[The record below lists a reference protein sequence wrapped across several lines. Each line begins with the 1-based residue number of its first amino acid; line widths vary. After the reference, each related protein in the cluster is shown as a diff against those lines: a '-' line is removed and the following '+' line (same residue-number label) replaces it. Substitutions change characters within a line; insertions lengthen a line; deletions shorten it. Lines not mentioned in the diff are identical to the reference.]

1 MNNML
6 SLKLSDKVQRHQFIL
21 DIRYRQ
27 IIIIS
32 LLILAIRVLNLLG
45 IIIANVINQRDFK
58 TANWVII
65 GVFLGYHVLLILLNI
80 KFKYYFSYFHGPLLI
95 LSFILNCVSNY
106 IQPLSDVNIIGN
118 AVNYSFFL
126 FCGLLLNTQ
135 WILTTISIIINLIC
149 ALVYLVLYY
158 KIADAGILTQYF
170 FTTALIVF
178 AVYHQERLM
187 KENFV
192 SLRYNERLNQDL
204 KNLLLNFPK
213 PILLLDQEKKEVVLA
228 NKQLYRL
235 LSIEEGQDLKSIQ
248 ERISQRFLEPYN
260 YIEGLGDSDQ
270 DQDNELHN
278 CHQENTLNN
287 SESELN
293 EQKFN
298 LYETIKNQEP
308 NFTCYCIKT
317 TTNFEND
324 IPYQNQ
330 SNINDEN
337 ENDKLIGKINE
348 YQNMILEGDKLL
360 NLSIDYQCQQNSPQ
374 KFSEIVN
381 IKQQNMHFQKKDLQL
396 ILFHRIT
403 GFVKYEKLQ
412 MENNFYEMITAT
424 VSHDMRTP
432 INAITGLIDA
442 LNQLTKDAEQK
453 KIIKVIK
460 NSSKILSFLVN
471 DILDFFQLKN
481 GKFKSRLYKTDVK
494 AAVQEILDMFELVSF
509 EKKIEMRA
517 EFTDNIPT
525 PLFIDKQRMQQVLIN
540 LLSNSLKFTIQGH
553 ITIKVSYDAA
563 EHKIIMKVAD
573 TGVGVKSEDQ
583 VKLFKLFGKLDQTQ
597 SLNTKGIGLGLNICK
612 KVVEACGGKIQLE
625 SDYVDGAAF
634 CFSMKAY
641 LQLSQ
646 VNILDFEII
655 TDSDINSRK
664 ASQQNNKT
672 AEVQEIVFKN
682 KQKQDNP
689 TLYQSFQMSDESFT
703 KRVDFTP
710 YTTRETSS
718 LRSQNVQSSHRF
730 TFLQQLNQQ
739 FQQEQHEN
747 FQQQDLPMIL
757 SPQPPS
763 LRSQSS
769 QTQDSQQQYISRNQ
783 QLQNL
788 CPCES
793 RPQILIIDDNVFNI
807 VMLQT
812 LLEMQFNQRVEK
824 ATNGLEGIQKI
835 KERQKL
841 NETQPCI
848 CDNLNE
854 NYKIVFMDCNMPI
867 MDGFEA
873 SRAIRK
879 LPGIDQHELVII
891 ALTANANKS
900 FKDKCFQAGMD
911 EFQTKPVTSDQL
923 KSMLIQR
930 GIYEEYE

>member
-1 MNNML
+1 
-6 SLKLSDKVQRHQFIL
+6 
-21 DIRYRQ
+21 
-27 IIIIS
+27 
-32 LLILAIRVLNLLG
+32 
-45 IIIANVINQRDFK
+45 
-58 TANWVII
+58 
-65 GVFLGYHVLLILLNI
+65 
-80 KFKYYFSYFHGPLLI
+80 
-95 LSFILNCVSNY
+95 
-106 IQPLSDVNIIGN
+106 
-118 AVNYSFFL
+118 
-126 FCGLLLNTQ
+126 
-135 WILTTISIIINLIC
+135 
-149 ALVYLVLYY
+149 
-158 KIADAGILTQYF
+158 
-170 FTTALIVF
+170 
-178 AVYHQERLM
+178 
-187 KENFV
+187 
-192 SLRYNERLNQDL
+192 
-204 KNLLLNFPK
+204 
-213 PILLLDQEKKEVVLA
+213 
-228 NKQLYRL
+228 
-235 LSIEEGQDLKSIQ
+235 
-248 ERISQRFLEPYN
+248 
-260 YIEGLGDSDQ
+260 
-270 DQDNELHN
+270 
-278 CHQENTLNN
+278 
-287 SESELN
+287 
-293 EQKFN
+293 
-298 LYETIKNQEP
+298 
-308 NFTCYCIKT
+308 
-317 TTNFEND
+317 
-324 IPYQNQ
+324 
-330 SNINDEN
+330 
-337 ENDKLIGKINE
+337 
-348 YQNMILEGDKLL
+348 MILEGDKLL
-360 NLSIDYQCQQNSPQ
+360 NLSIDQQCQLNSSK

-381 IKQQNMHFQKKDLQL
+381 LKQQNMHFQNKELQL

-442 LNQLTKDAEQK
+442 LNKLTQDAECK

-460 NSSKILSFLVN
+460 NSSTILLFLVN

-481 GKFKSRLYKTDVK
+481 GKFQSRLYKTDVQG
-494 AAVQEILDMFELVSF
+494 AVQEILYMFELVSF

-517 EFTDNIPT
+517 EFADNIPT

-597 SLNTKGIGLGLNICK
+597 SLNTRGIGLGLNICK
-612 KVVEACGGKIQLE
+612 KIVEACGGKIHLE

-641 LQLSQ
+641 QELSQ
-646 VNILDFEII
+646 MSRLDFEVI

-664 ASQQNNKT
+664 ASLQNNKM
-672 AEVQEIVFKN
+672 AEVQEIVFKS

-710 YTTRETSS
+710 YTTRQSS
-718 LRSQNVQSSHRF
+718 TFRSQNVQSSHRF
-730 TFLQQLNQQ
+730 TFFQQLNQQ
-739 FQQEQHEN
+739 MQQEQHQN

-757 SPQPPS
+757 SPKSPS
-763 LRSQSS
+763 QNS
-769 QTQDSQQQYISRNQ
+769 QTQESLQYQISRNQ
-783 QLQNL
+783 QLVNV

-812 LLEMQFNQRVEK
+812 LLEMQYNQRVEK
-824 ATNGLEGIQKI
+824 ATNGLEGIEKI

-841 NETQPCI
+841 NQTQPCI